1 MSEQALLEVR
11 NLVLQY
17 KTWEHLVTAT
27 WNVNF
32 DVQRGDRFVLLGPSG
47 CGKSSILKAVGGFLP
62 PVSGSMKLDGKLITQ
77 PGPDRLM
84 VFQEFEQLL
93 PWKSVRENVMFP
105 MRVTRR
111 FPAREIGPRAD
122 EVIEKVGLGRFV
134 DAFPHTLSGGM
145 KMRVAIARALA
156 MEPAILLMD
165 EPFAALDALTR
176 RKMQEELLS
185 LWEQTAFTMLF
196 VTHSIEEAI
205 LVGSRILVLSPH
217 PGRVQ
222 GRTRR
227 SSIHAG
233 RYRGAGLCRSA
244 APHPRHAV
252 PETGGGALI
261 MAKTLTVFTVRPEID
276 NVVDDVPAN
285 LDVQRKLS
293 LPERLLAN
301 AAVRRVLLLLC
312 LAVIWE
318 LYALHVDNPLLF
330 PRFSETLVALWN
342 ALFHGPLLDR
352 MASSLR
358 VLLMGY
364 GIGIALAG
372 VLVTFAVSTAV
383 GQDLLTSLTAMFN
396 PLPAIALL
404 PLAMLWFGLGQGSLV
419 FVIVHS
425 VLWAVAL
432 NALSGFTSVNE
443 TLRMSGQNYGLRG
456 ARFVTLI
463 LIPAA
468 LPSILS
474 GLKIGWAFAWRT
486 LIAAEL
492 VFGATSRSGGL
503 GWFIYENRNQ
513 LETPSVFAGLF
524 VVIIIGL
531 LVESVIFR
539 FIESRTVR
547 RWGMQ
552 R

>member
-1 MSEQALLEVR
+1 
-11 NLVLQY
+11 
-17 KTWEHLVTAT
+17 
-27 WNVNF
+27 
-32 DVQRGDRFVLLGPSG
+32 
-47 CGKSSILKAVGGFLP
+47 
-62 PVSGSMKLDGKLITQ
+62 
-77 PGPDRLM
+77 
-84 VFQEFEQLL
+84 
-93 PWKSVRENVMFP
+93 
-105 MRVTRR
+105 
-111 FPAREIGPRAD
+111 
-122 EVIEKVGLGRFV
+122 
-134 DAFPHTLSGGM
+134 
-145 KMRVAIARALA
+145 
-156 MEPAILLMD
+156 
-165 EPFAALDALTR
+165 
-176 RKMQEELLS
+176 
-185 LWEQTAFTMLF
+185 
-196 VTHSIEEAI
+196 
-205 LVGSRILVLSPH
+205 
-217 PGRVQ
+217 
-222 GRTRR
+222 
-227 SSIHAG
+227 
-233 RYRGAGLCRSA
+233 
-244 APHPRHAV
+244 
-252 PETGGGALI
+252 
-261 MAKTLTVFTVRPEID
+261 MAKILTVFTVRPEID

-293 LPERLLAN
+293 LFERLLAN
-301 AAVRRVLLLLC
+301 AAVRRVLLLAC

-342 ALFHGPLLDR
+342 AVVHGPLLDR

-358 VLLMGY
+358 ILLVGY

-372 VLVTFAVSTAV
+372 VLVTFAVSTAI

-456 ARFVTLI
+456 VRYVTLI

>member
-1 MSEQALLEVR
+1 M
-11 NLVLQY
+11 
-17 KTWEHLVTAT
+17 
-27 WNVNF
+27 
-32 DVQRGDRFVLLGPSG
+32 
-47 CGKSSILKAVGGFLP
+47 
-62 PVSGSMKLDGKLITQ
+62 
-77 PGPDRLM
+77 
-84 VFQEFEQLL
+84 
-93 PWKSVRENVMFP
+93 
-105 MRVTRR
+105 
-111 FPAREIGPRAD
+111 
-122 EVIEKVGLGRFV
+122 
-134 DAFPHTLSGGM
+134 
-145 KMRVAIARALA
+145 ARALT
-156 MEPAILLMD
+156 I
-165 EPFAALDALTR
+165 
-176 RKMQEELLS
+176 
-185 LWEQTAFTMLF
+185 
-196 VTHSIEEAI
+196 
-205 LVGSRILVLSPH
+205 
-217 PGRVQ
+217 
-222 GRTRR
+222 
-227 SSIHAG
+227 
-233 RYRGAGLCRSA
+233 
-244 APHPRHAV
+244 
-252 PETGGGALI
+252 
-261 MAKTLTVFTVRPEID
+261 FTVRPEID
-276 NVVDDVPAN
+276 NMIDDMPAN
-285 LDVQRKLS
+285 LDVERRLS
-293 LPERLLAN
+293 LIERLLAN
-301 AAVRRVLLLLC
+301 AAVRRVLLLAC
-312 LAVIWE
+312 LVVIWE
-318 LYALHVDNPLLF
+318 LYALHVDNSLLF

-342 ALFHGPLLDR
+342 ALVHGPLLER
-352 MASSLR
+352 MASSMR

-364 GIGIALAG
+364 GIGILLAG
-372 VLVTFAVSTAV
+372 LLVTFAVSTAV

-456 ARFVTLI
+456 VRYVTLI

-468 LPSILS
+468 LPSIIS

>member
-1 MSEQALLEVR
+1 
-11 NLVLQY
+11 
-17 KTWEHLVTAT
+17 
-27 WNVNF
+27 
-32 DVQRGDRFVLLGPSG
+32 
-47 CGKSSILKAVGGFLP
+47 
-62 PVSGSMKLDGKLITQ
+62 
-77 PGPDRLM
+77 
-84 VFQEFEQLL
+84 
-93 PWKSVRENVMFP
+93 
-105 MRVTRR
+105 
-111 FPAREIGPRAD
+111 
-122 EVIEKVGLGRFV
+122 
-134 DAFPHTLSGGM
+134 
-145 KMRVAIARALA
+145 
-156 MEPAILLMD
+156 
-165 EPFAALDALTR
+165 
-176 RKMQEELLS
+176 
-185 LWEQTAFTMLF
+185 
-196 VTHSIEEAI
+196 
-205 LVGSRILVLSPH
+205 
-217 PGRVQ
+217 
-222 GRTRR
+222 
-227 SSIHAG
+227 
-233 RYRGAGLCRSA
+233 
-244 APHPRHAV
+244 
-252 PETGGGALI
+252 

-301 AAVRRVLLLLC
+301 AAVRRMLLLFC

-358 VLLMGY
+358 ILLMGY
-364 GIGIALAG
+364 GLGIALAG
-372 VLVTFAVSTAV
+372 VLVTFAVSTAI

>member
-1 MSEQALLEVR
+1 MTRTVAA
-11 NLVLQY
+11 
-17 KTWEHLVTAT
+17 HL
-27 WNVNF
+27 F
-32 DVQRGDRFVLLGPSG
+32 
-47 CGKSSILKAVGGFLP
+47 
-62 PVSGSMKLDGKLITQ
+62 
-77 PGPDRLM
+77 
-84 VFQEFEQLL
+84 
-93 PWKSVRENVMFP
+93 
-105 MRVTRR
+105 
-111 FPAREIGPRAD
+111 
-122 EVIEKVGLGRFV
+122 
-134 DAFPHTLSGGM
+134 
-145 KMRVAIARALA
+145 
-156 MEPAILLMD
+156 
-165 EPFAALDALTR
+165 
-176 RKMQEELLS
+176 
-185 LWEQTAFTMLF
+185 
-196 VTHSIEEAI
+196 
-205 LVGSRILVLSPH
+205 
-217 PGRVQ
+217 
-222 GRTRR
+222 
-227 SSIHAG
+227 
-233 RYRGAGLCRSA
+233 
-244 APHPRHAV
+244 
-252 PETGGGALI
+252 
-261 MAKTLTVFTVRPEID
+261 RPEID

-285 LDVQRKLS
+285 LDVQRRLS
-293 LPERLLAN
+293 LFEKLAAN
-301 AAVRRVLLLLC
+301 AALRRVLLLAA
-312 LAVIWE
+312 LALIWE
-318 LYALHVDNPLLF
+318 LYAIHVDNALLF

-342 ALFHGPLLDR
+342 ALAHGPLLER
-352 MASSLR
+352 IASSLR
-358 VLLMGY
+358 VLLLGY

-372 VLVTFAVSTAV
+372 VLVTFAVSTAI

-404 PLAMLWFGLGQGSLV
+404 PLAMLWFGLGPGSLV

-456 ARFVTLI
+456 VRYVALI

-468 LPSILS
+468 LPSIIS
-474 GLKIGWAFAWRT
+474 GLKTGWAFAWRT

-539 FIESRTVR
+539 FLERRTVR

>member
-1 MSEQALLEVR
+1 
-11 NLVLQY
+11 
-17 KTWEHLVTAT
+17 
-27 WNVNF
+27 
-32 DVQRGDRFVLLGPSG
+32 
-47 CGKSSILKAVGGFLP
+47 
-62 PVSGSMKLDGKLITQ
+62 
-77 PGPDRLM
+77 
-84 VFQEFEQLL
+84 
-93 PWKSVRENVMFP
+93 
-105 MRVTRR
+105 
-111 FPAREIGPRAD
+111 
-122 EVIEKVGLGRFV
+122 
-134 DAFPHTLSGGM
+134 
-145 KMRVAIARALA
+145 
-156 MEPAILLMD
+156 
-165 EPFAALDALTR
+165 
-176 RKMQEELLS
+176 
-185 LWEQTAFTMLF
+185 
-196 VTHSIEEAI
+196 
-205 LVGSRILVLSPH
+205 
-217 PGRVQ
+217 
-222 GRTRR
+222 
-227 SSIHAG
+227 
-233 RYRGAGLCRSA
+233 
-244 APHPRHAV
+244 
-252 PETGGGALI
+252 
-261 MAKTLTVFTVRPEID
+261 MAKTRTVFTVRPEID

-342 ALFHGPLLDR
+342 ALFHGPLLER

-456 ARFVTLI
+456 VALRDAD
-463 LIPAA
+463 PDPRRAA
-468 LPSILS
+468 LDPL
-474 GLKIGWAFAWRT
+474 
-486 LIAAEL
+486 
-492 VFGATSRSGGL
+492 GAQDRL
-503 GWFIYENRNQ
+503 GVR
-513 LETPSVFAGLF
+513 LAHADRG
-524 VVIIIGL
+524 
-531 LVESVIFR
+531 R
-539 FIESRTVR
+539 ARVR
-547 RWGMQ
+547 RHLALRRPRLVHLRKPQ
-552 R
+552 RARDDRRCLPGCSSSSSSACWSRV

>member
-1 MSEQALLEVR
+1 
-11 NLVLQY
+11 
-17 KTWEHLVTAT
+17 
-27 WNVNF
+27 
-32 DVQRGDRFVLLGPSG
+32 
-47 CGKSSILKAVGGFLP
+47 
-62 PVSGSMKLDGKLITQ
+62 
-77 PGPDRLM
+77 
-84 VFQEFEQLL
+84 
-93 PWKSVRENVMFP
+93 
-105 MRVTRR
+105 
-111 FPAREIGPRAD
+111 
-122 EVIEKVGLGRFV
+122 
-134 DAFPHTLSGGM
+134 
-145 KMRVAIARALA
+145 
-156 MEPAILLMD
+156 
-165 EPFAALDALTR
+165 
-176 RKMQEELLS
+176 
-185 LWEQTAFTMLF
+185 
-196 VTHSIEEAI
+196 
-205 LVGSRILVLSPH
+205 
-217 PGRVQ
+217 
-222 GRTRR
+222 
-227 SSIHAG
+227 
-233 RYRGAGLCRSA
+233 
-244 APHPRHAV
+244 
-252 PETGGGALI
+252 
-261 MAKTLTVFTVRPEID
+261 MAKVLTVFTVRPEID
-276 NVVDDVPAN
+276 NVIDDMPAN
-285 LDVQRKLS
+285 LDVQRRLS

-301 AAVRRVLLLLC
+301 AAVRRVLLLVC
-312 LAVIWE
+312 LTVIWE
-318 LYALHVDNPLLF
+318 LYARHVDNSMLF

-342 ALFHGPLLDR
+342 AVVHGPLLER

-372 VLVTFAVSTAV
+372 LLVTFAVSTSI

-404 PLAMLWFGLGQGSLV
+404 PLALLWFGLGQGSLV

-432 NALSGFTSVNE
+432 NALTGFTSVNE

-456 ARFVTLI
+456 ARFVMLI

>member
-1 MSEQALLEVR
+1 
-11 NLVLQY
+11 
-17 KTWEHLVTAT
+17 
-27 WNVNF
+27 
-32 DVQRGDRFVLLGPSG
+32 
-47 CGKSSILKAVGGFLP
+47 
-62 PVSGSMKLDGKLITQ
+62 
-77 PGPDRLM
+77 
-84 VFQEFEQLL
+84 
-93 PWKSVRENVMFP
+93 
-105 MRVTRR
+105 
-111 FPAREIGPRAD
+111 
-122 EVIEKVGLGRFV
+122 
-134 DAFPHTLSGGM
+134 
-145 KMRVAIARALA
+145 
-156 MEPAILLMD
+156 
-165 EPFAALDALTR
+165 
-176 RKMQEELLS
+176 
-185 LWEQTAFTMLF
+185 
-196 VTHSIEEAI
+196 
-205 LVGSRILVLSPH
+205 
-217 PGRVQ
+217 
-222 GRTRR
+222 
-227 SSIHAG
+227 
-233 RYRGAGLCRSA
+233 
-244 APHPRHAV
+244 
-252 PETGGGALI
+252 
-261 MAKTLTVFTVRPEID
+261 MAETLTFFTVRPEID
-276 NVVDDVPAN
+276 NVVDDVPVN
-285 LDVQRKLS
+285 LDVQRRLS
-293 LPERLLAN
+293 LLEKLVAN
-301 AAVRRVLLLLC
+301 AAMRRVMLLVC
-312 LAVIWE
+312 LAAVWE
-318 LYALHVDNPLLF
+318 LYAWHVDNPLLF

-352 MASSLR
+352 IAASLR
-358 VLLMGY
+358 VLMLSY
-364 GIGIALAG
+364 VIGIVLAG
-372 VLVTFAVSTAV
+372 VLVTFAVSTAI

-456 ARFVTLI
+456 VRYVTLI

-468 LPSILS
+468 LPSIIS

-539 FIESRTVR
+539 FLESRTVR

>member
-1 MSEQALLEVR
+1 MA
-11 NLVLQY
+11 
-17 KTWEHLVTAT
+17 K
-27 WNVNF
+27 
-32 DVQRGDRFVLLGPSG
+32 
-47 CGKSSILKAVGGFLP
+47 
-62 PVSGSMKLDGKLITQ
+62 
-77 PGPDRLM
+77 
-84 VFQEFEQLL
+84 
-93 PWKSVRENVMFP
+93 
-105 MRVTRR
+105 
-111 FPAREIGPRAD
+111 
-122 EVIEKVGLGRFV
+122 
-134 DAFPHTLSGGM
+134 
-145 KMRVAIARALA
+145 
-156 MEPAILLMD
+156 
-165 EPFAALDALTR
+165 ALT
-176 RKMQEELLS
+176 
-185 LWEQTAFTMLF
+185 
-196 VTHSIEEAI
+196 I
-205 LVGSRILVLSPH
+205 
-217 PGRVQ
+217 
-222 GRTRR
+222 
-227 SSIHAG
+227 
-233 RYRGAGLCRSA
+233 
-244 APHPRHAV
+244 
-252 PETGGGALI
+252 
-261 MAKTLTVFTVRPEID
+261 FTVRPEID
-276 NVVDDVPAN
+276 NIIDDMPAN
-285 LDVQRKLS
+285 LDVEHRLS
-293 LPERLLAN
+293 LIERLLAN
-301 AAVRRVLLLLC
+301 AAVRRVLLLAC

-318 LYALHVDNPLLF
+318 LYALHVDNALLF

-342 ALFHGPLLDR
+342 ALVHGPLLER
-352 MASSLR
+352 IASSLR

-364 GIGIALAG
+364 GIGIVLAG
-372 VLVTFAVSTAV
+372 FLVTLAVSTAI

-456 ARFVTLI
+456 VRYVTLI

-468 LPSILS
+468 LPSIIS

>member
-1 MSEQALLEVR
+1 M
-11 NLVLQY
+11 
-17 KTWEHLVTAT
+17 
-27 WNVNF
+27 
-32 DVQRGDRFVLLGPSG
+32 
-47 CGKSSILKAVGGFLP
+47 
-62 PVSGSMKLDGKLITQ
+62 
-77 PGPDRLM
+77 
-84 VFQEFEQLL
+84 
-93 PWKSVRENVMFP
+93 
-105 MRVTRR
+105 
-111 FPAREIGPRAD
+111 ARI
-122 EVIEKVGLGRFV
+122 
-134 DAFPHTLSGGM
+134 
-145 KMRVAIARALA
+145 
-156 MEPAILLMD
+156 
-165 EPFAALDALTR
+165 
-176 RKMQEELLS
+176 
-185 LWEQTAFTMLF
+185 
-196 VTHSIEEAI
+196 
-205 LVGSRILVLSPH
+205 
-217 PGRVQ
+217 
-222 GRTRR
+222 
-227 SSIHAG
+227 
-233 RYRGAGLCRSA
+233 
-244 APHPRHAV
+244 
-252 PETGGGALI
+252 
-261 MAKTLTVFTVRPEID
+261 LTVFTVRPEID

-293 LPERLLAN
+293 LFERLLAN
-301 AAVRRVLLLLC
+301 VAVRRVLLLVC

-342 ALFHGPLLDR
+342 ALVYGPLLDR

-358 VLLMGY
+358 ILLAGY

-372 VLVTFAVSTAV
+372 VLVTFAVSTAI

-456 ARFVTLI
+456 VHYVTLI

>member
-1 MSEQALLEVR
+1 V
-11 NLVLQY
+11 
-17 KTWEHLVTAT
+17 
-27 WNVNF
+27 
-32 DVQRGDRFVLLGPSG
+32 
-47 CGKSSILKAVGGFLP
+47 
-62 PVSGSMKLDGKLITQ
+62 
-77 PGPDRLM
+77 
-84 VFQEFEQLL
+84 
-93 PWKSVRENVMFP
+93 
-105 MRVTRR
+105 
-111 FPAREIGPRAD
+111 
-122 EVIEKVGLGRFV
+122 
-134 DAFPHTLSGGM
+134 
-145 KMRVAIARALA
+145 
-156 MEPAILLMD
+156 
-165 EPFAALDALTR
+165 
-176 RKMQEELLS
+176 
-185 LWEQTAFTMLF
+185 
-196 VTHSIEEAI
+196 
-205 LVGSRILVLSPH
+205 
-217 PGRVQ
+217 
-222 GRTRR
+222 
-227 SSIHAG
+227 
-233 RYRGAGLCRSA
+233 
-244 APHPRHAV
+244 
-252 PETGGGALI
+252 LI
-261 MAKTLTVFTVRPEID
+261 MTKTLTVFAARPEID

-285 LDVQRKLS
+285 LDVQRKLP

-301 AAVRRVLLLLC
+301 AAVRRVLLLAC
-312 LAVIWE
+312 LVVVWE
-318 LYALHVDNPLLF
+318 LYALHVNNSLLF
-330 PRFSETLVALWN
+330 PRFTETLAALWD
-342 ALFHGPLLDR
+342 AIFHGPLLDR
-352 MASSLR
+352 MATSLR

-364 GIGIALAG
+364 GIGIVLAG
-372 VLVTFAVSTAV
+372 ILVTFAVSTAI

-404 PLAMLWFGLGQGSLV
+404 PLAMLWFGLGQGSLI

-456 ARFVTLI
+456 VRYVMLI

-468 LPSILS
+468 LPSILA
-474 GLKIGWAFAWRT
+474 GLRIGWAFAWRT

-503 GWFIYENRNQ
+503 GWFIYENRNE

>member
-1 MSEQALLEVR
+1 
-11 NLVLQY
+11 
-17 KTWEHLVTAT
+17 
-27 WNVNF
+27 
-32 DVQRGDRFVLLGPSG
+32 
-47 CGKSSILKAVGGFLP
+47 
-62 PVSGSMKLDGKLITQ
+62 
-77 PGPDRLM
+77 
-84 VFQEFEQLL
+84 
-93 PWKSVRENVMFP
+93 
-105 MRVTRR
+105 
-111 FPAREIGPRAD
+111 
-122 EVIEKVGLGRFV
+122 
-134 DAFPHTLSGGM
+134 
-145 KMRVAIARALA
+145 
-156 MEPAILLMD
+156 
-165 EPFAALDALTR
+165 
-176 RKMQEELLS
+176 
-185 LWEQTAFTMLF
+185 
-196 VTHSIEEAI
+196 
-205 LVGSRILVLSPH
+205 
-217 PGRVQ
+217 
-222 GRTRR
+222 
-227 SSIHAG
+227 
-233 RYRGAGLCRSA
+233 
-244 APHPRHAV
+244 
-252 PETGGGALI
+252 

-293 LPERLLAN
+293 LFERLLAN
-301 AAVRRVLLLLC
+301 AAVQRVLLLFC

-358 VLLMGY
+358 ILLIGY
-364 GIGIALAG
+364 GLGIALAG
-372 VLVTFAVSTAV
+372 VLVTFAVSTAI

-456 ARFVTLI
+456 ARYVTLI